1 MNKQVVWEAVKE
13 PLRLLVLAIIPLLL
27 VYFVSLPY
35 EWAGV
40 IILAL
45 RLLDKF
51 LHEVGK
57 ETKNKR
63 LIKGLTQF

>member
-1 MNKQVVWEAVKE
+1 MTKEAVWEAIKE
-13 PLRLLVLAIIPLLL
+13 PLRLLVLSVIPLLL
-27 VYFVSLPY
+27 VYFQGLPY

-51 LHEVGK
+51 LHEIGK
-57 ETKNKR
+57 EIDSSVLTKGITR
-63 LIKGLTQF
+63 F